1 MIALFSL
8 HASTCRLQIMEGIS
22 KQQIPGRSDFS
33 FFFFLKIKVVSSANP
48 LQYSAAAALAVVK
61 EVVQI

>member
-1 MIALFSL
+1 
-8 HASTCRLQIMEGIS
+8 MEGIS
-22 KQQIPGRSDFS
+22 KQQIPGRSD

-61 EVVQI
+61 EVAQI

>member
-1 MIALFSL
+1 MFY
-8 HASTCRLQIMEGIS
+8 
-22 KQQIPGRSDFS
+22 S
-33 FFFFLKIKVVSSANP
+33 FLLLFLKIKVVSGANP

>member
-1 MIALFSL
+1 MVALFSL

-22 KQQIPGRSDFS
+22 KQQIPGRSD

>member
-1 MIALFSL
+1 
-8 HASTCRLQIMEGIS
+8 MEGIS

>member
-1 MIALFSL
+1 
-8 HASTCRLQIMEGIS
+8 MEGIS
-22 KQQIPGRSDFS
+22 KQQIPGRSD
-33 FFFFLKIKVVSSANP
+33 FFFLKIKVVSSANP